1 MYMCFLGNRKASVL
15 AYPKNGD
22 DTGISLPIIEDSED
36 CLIVD
41 LFADSANKTSD
52 LVIYPDQIGGSIKLC
67 FSFDSNQDFLALYVS
82 VRPLWDEDDE
92 ERPLIDAPVIFDPE
106 ESEDDEII
114 TLRLPDEAARID
126 IMIPDKL
133 NLNHGRNTV
142 RITKI

>member
-1 MYMCFLGNRKASVL
+1 MYFLGSRKASFL

-22 DTGISLPIIEDSED
+22 DSGVSLPIAEDSED
-36 CLIVD
+36 CLVVD
-41 LFADSANKTSD
+41 LFADPANKTEE

-67 FSFDSNQDFLALYVS
+67 FSFDPSQDFIALYVS

-92 ERPLIDAPVIFDPE
+92 ERPLIDVPVIFDPE
-106 ESEDDEII
+106 ESEDSEII
-114 TLRLPDEAARID
+114 TLRLPDEPAMIS
-126 IMIPDKL
+126 IMITDKL

>member
-1 MYMCFLGNRKASVL
+1 MFFLGARKSEFL

-22 DTGISLPIIEDSED
+22 DSGVSLPIAEDSED
-36 CLIVD
+36 CLVVD
-41 LFADSANKTSD
+41 LFADPANKTAD
-52 LVIYPDQIGGSIKLC
+52 LVIYPDQIGGNIKLR
-67 FSFDSNQDFLALYVS
+67 FSFDDQQDFIGLYLQ

-92 ERPLIDAPVIFDPE
+92 ERPMIDIPVMFDPE
-106 ESEDDEII
+106 ESENDEII

-133 NLNHGRNTV
+133 NLNHGKNTV